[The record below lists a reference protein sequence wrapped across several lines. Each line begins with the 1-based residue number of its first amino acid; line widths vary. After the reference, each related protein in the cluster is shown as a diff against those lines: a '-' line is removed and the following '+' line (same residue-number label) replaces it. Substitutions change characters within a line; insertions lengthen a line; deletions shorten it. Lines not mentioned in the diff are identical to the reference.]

1 MPPCP
6 GADLL
11 LPSNAG
17 LWPVRGDGTAERFP
31 CLHLDCTK
39 RTICTKTTT
48 PWRALHRRPQEGRPN
63 RMSTKTARPAPRRI
77 NSSAA
82 RDNFRDL
89 VDDAQRGISHII
101 VRNRKAVAAVVNPE
115 VALLAPIVREVLL
128 EFGESLQMSED
139 PDIIAAVKAGMQE
152 IAEGRT
158 VVYEV

>member
-1 MPPCP
+1 
-6 GADLL
+6 
-11 LPSNAG
+11 
-17 LWPVRGDGTAERFP
+17 
-31 CLHLDCTK
+31 
-39 RTICTKTTT
+39 
-48 PWRALHRRPQEGRPN
+48 
-63 RMSTKTARPAPRRI
+63 MSTKTARPAPRRI